1 MSATAVFMFYVIY
14 QAWDAGFHHQMKH
27 WKERW
32 KYDVQRLDELRG
44 VPSGDETL
52 CQMLD
57 ITSQTKWFYQK
68 KLRMQKWAVL
78 HLISK
83 HSLNMNFL
91 SIFFMN
97 YWWVWEVQMKN
108 FNQNNFLFDVGQR
121 DWSRIRVVSDV
132 DEKWNEWKNMLMTF
146 INKHAPVKKKRVG
159 RKTSPWSTPDLL
171 RKMKNCTLFFANN
184 KLNDESG
191 AVTLFRTNKGQRLKR
206 NTLFSPS
213 NTINTIFKKKFS

>member
-1 MSATAVFMFYVIY
+1 MFYVIY

-108 FNQNNFLFDVGQR
+108 FNQNNFLFDVGQK
-121 DWSRIRVVSDV
+121 DWSRIRVVSDA
-132 DEKWNEWKNMLMTF
+132 DEKWTSGKICLWLLLTNM
-146 INKHAPVKKKRVG
+146 
-159 RKTSPWSTPDLL
+159 
-171 RKMKNCTLFFANN
+171 
-184 KLNDESG
+184 
-191 AVTLFRTNKGQRLKR
+191 RL
-206 NTLFSPS
+206 
-213 NTINTIFKKKFS
+213 

>member
-1 MSATAVFMFYVIY
+1 MSTTSVFMFYVIY

-27 WKERW
+27 WEERW

-78 HLISK
+78 HLNSK

-108 FNQNNFLFDVGQR
+108 FNKKQFLVWCRAERLESYSCGL
-121 DWSRIRVVSDV
+121 WCWRILEQV
-132 DEKWNEWKNMLMTF
+132 EKYAYDF
-146 INKHAPVKKKRVG
+146 Y
-159 RKTSPWSTPDLL
+159 
-171 RKMKNCTLFFANN
+171 
-184 KLNDESG
+184 
-191 AVTLFRTNKGQRLKR
+191 
-206 NTLFSPS
+206 
-213 NTINTIFKKKFS
+213 